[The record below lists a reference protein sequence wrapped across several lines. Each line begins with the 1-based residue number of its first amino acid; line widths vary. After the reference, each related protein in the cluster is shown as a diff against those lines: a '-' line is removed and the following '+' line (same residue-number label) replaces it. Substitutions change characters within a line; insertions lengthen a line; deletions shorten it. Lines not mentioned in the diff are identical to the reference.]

1 MLTTQEVSERL
12 NISLA
17 LVYREIRAGRLRA
30 HCFGRR
36 TYRITEA
43 DLQEYLDDTRLGTA
57 DAAKISNDLAAGG
70 VKPARGQ
77 FRHIKVNR
85 LLS

>member
-1 MLTTQEVSERL
+1 MLTPKEVSQRL
-12 NISLA
+12 KISLA

-36 TYRITEA
+36 TYRIAEA
-43 DLQEYLDDTRLGTA
+43 DLQEYLEETRREPGKGEPDDF
-57 DAAKISNDLAAGG
+57 LAESAI
-70 VKPARGQ
+70 PASQ
-77 FRHIKVNR
+77 AFRHISVNR